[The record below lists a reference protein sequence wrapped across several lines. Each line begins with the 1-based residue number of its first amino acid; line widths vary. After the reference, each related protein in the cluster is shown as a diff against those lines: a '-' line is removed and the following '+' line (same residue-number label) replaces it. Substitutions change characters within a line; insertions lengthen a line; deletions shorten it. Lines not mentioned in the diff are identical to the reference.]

1 MVCFCVSCRTGSFRR
16 ICNLQQY
23 CCHRSARFQT
33 RTCLSFPLHQWPI
46 PARLGHRTTRTC
58 PEITVYT
65 DGRKLHEPHPRID
78 ITRANHTSN
87 STVAMESSSTTAA
100 GSAGMAS
107 KPKPK
112 DFSHYYSVTTAHRI
126 PSAMKAYYKFFQ
138 IPGIGNL
145 AGGKHSPLPRNCP

>member
-1 MVCFCVSCRTGSFRR
+1 
-16 ICNLQQY
+16 
-23 CCHRSARFQT
+23 
-33 RTCLSFPLHQWPI
+33 
-46 PARLGHRTTRTC
+46 
-58 PEITVYT
+58 
-65 DGRKLHEPHPRID
+65 
-78 ITRANHTSN
+78 
-87 STVAMESSSTTAA
+87 MESSSATAA

-145 AGGKHSPLPRNCP
+145 AGGKHFPSSTESPLDTSYKVASATLSSTCAIRF